1 MSADAA
7 LAESYHVDLQ
17 DQTSNAEGGAEKPAG
32 KLIFFPAHR
41 RYALATPREDLAK
54 EPSKDSPSEDLENAI
69 SPRPGL
75 PEGVD
80 MNKTPYAIERAM
92 QSGYYDEPDSDSING
107 YYQDRLIIG
116 RDTPINGGVYLG
128 AGQREAIVVDDS
140 KSIYLDKI
148 YRNFMAETADIQKTL
163 HFRAGILG
171 FIYDKVREVLPA
183 DQVLAERLAGPYQND
198 RKLSLDVFIGGKA
211 GVCRHQ
217 ALLTGYLLER
227 LIKEGYIGGKVSV
240 DRNSIKGKGGHAWV
254 RYVDENGLVSIVD
267 PTQGYI
273 GKLFA
278 VDPSQRWFY
287 KRPEDLQTPKLRQ

>member
-1 MSADAA
+1 MSANAA

-17 DQTSNAEGGAEKPAG
+17 VLAPNAEGGAEKPAG
-32 KLIFFPAHR
+32 KLLFFPDHR
-41 RYALATPREDLAK
+41 HRPLITPREDLAK
-54 EPSKDSPSEDLENAI
+54 EPSDDSPPDEDLENAI

-75 PEGVD
+75 PEGVS
-80 MNKTPYAIERAM
+80 MNKTINGIERIM
-92 QSGYYDEPDSDSING
+92 ESGYYDEPDGDSING
-107 YYQDRLIIG
+107 YYQDRAIIG

-140 KSIYLDKI
+140 KSIYLDRI
-148 YRNFMAETADIQKTL
+148 YRDFMAETADIQKTF

-171 FIYDKVREVLPA
+171 FIYDKVREVMPA
-183 DQVLAERLAGPYQND
+183 DQELAERIAGPYQKDN
-198 RKLSLDVFIGGKA
+198 KLSLDVFIAGKA

-240 DRNSIKGKGGHAWV
+240 DRNSIRGVGGHAWV
-254 RYVDENGLVSIVD
+254 RYTDEDSLVSIID

-287 KRPEDLQTPKLRQ
+287 KRPEDM